1 MKTHHDVPL
10 EHAMRKG
17 YETRDADVRWVLI
30 SGLALLVLIVVTL
43 ALMDAVMNHY
53 VRQYAK
59 TDPALSPLASRR
71 TGPGGPVLQ
80 SQPYA
85 DLADFLAREREILE
99 NYYVEKVQDRPTG
112 RVQIPIQRAMDLVLE
127 RGLLNRPASMPVP
140 ATAPAP
146 STRPERRDATSDG
159 ATR

>member
-10 EHAMRKG
+10 EDAMRKG

-59 TDPALSPLASRR
+59 TDPALSPLAAGRA
-71 TGPGGPVLQ
+71 GPDGPVLQ

-85 DLADFLAREREILE
+85 DLADFLARERQILDH
-99 NYYVEKVQDRPTG
+99 YFVETVQGRPTG

-127 RGLLNRPASMPVP
+127 RGLLERPAS